1 MIRNVFLHSTKIQLE
16 LLEEYYLCLVMVM
29 DTVQMVSYVLADNEE
44 DKEGSCSRGRA
55 QVF

>member
-1 MIRNVFLHSTKIQLE
+1 MIRSVFLHSTKIQLE
-16 LLEEYYLCLVMVM
+16 LLEEYFLCLVMVM
-29 DTVQMVSYVLADNEE
+29 DTVQMVCYVLADNEE